1 MLVGW
6 GGNNGTTLTAGV
18 IANREGISWA
28 TKDKVQQANY
38 FASLTQAST
47 IRVGSFNGEEI
58 YAPFKSLLPM
68 GFCTAEM
75 LIRAFFNE
83 RECFIW
89 LKVIVDNCRSSNRP
103 PLNFLLIC
111 GFFSLGILGCL
122 AQLAGY
128 TGINYTYA
136 AFASA
141 MLNLIP
147 GFTFILAIIFRM
159 EKLACKSSS
168 FIAKTIGTLVSISGA
183 FIVTLFKGPQIPIL
197 HSYIN
202 IPQSNLIIGGLF
214 LAADCLCASAFIIVQ
229 ASILKKYPAELI
241 IVFFYCF
248 VDNSV
253 FDWSRV
259 FFADYSWARSRP
271 LSSIG
276 FGD

>member
-83 RECFIW
+83 REC
-89 LKVIVDNCRSSNRP
+89 V
-103 PLNFLLIC
+103 
-111 GFFSLGILGCL
+111 LGCL

-136 AFASA
+136 AFAST

>member
-18 IANREGISWA
+18 IANLEGISWA

-83 RECFIW
+83 REC
-89 LKVIVDNCRSSNRP
+89 V
-103 PLNFLLIC
+103 
-111 GFFSLGILGCL
+111 LGCL

-183 FIVTLFKGPQIPIL
+183 FIVTLSKGPQIPIL

>member
-6 GGNNGTTLTAGV
+6 GGNNGTTLTA
-18 IANREGISWA
+18 GISWA

-83 RECFIW
+83 RE
-89 LKVIVDNCRSSNRP
+89 SSNRP

-111 GFFSLGILGCL
+111 GFFSLGVLGCL

-159 EKLACKSSS
+159 EKLACKSS
-168 FIAKTIGTLVSISGA
+168 I
-183 FIVTLFKGPQIPIL
+183 TLF
-197 HSYIN
+197 
-202 IPQSNLIIGGLF
+202 
-214 LAADCLCASAFIIVQ
+214 
-229 ASILKKYPAELI
+229 
-241 IVFFYCF
+241 
-248 VDNSV
+248 
-253 FDWSRV
+253 
-259 FFADYSWARSRP
+259 
-271 LSSIG
+271 
-276 FGD
+276 